1 MNIFDKAAIT
11 IKPFLDATG
20 YEPKTTF
27 WSDFTIAE
35 MVSGIDGIKD
45 TYNRAFNEWQSDYV
59 YLTELVMM
67 LNWKIW
73 YHHDTGNMK
82 LAELYN
88 ELWEKTDQ
96 WALEH
101 LAGEAKD
108 YFLRTLD

>member
-11 IKPFLDATG
+11 IKPFLDMTG

-35 MVSGIDGIKD
+35 ICGGEKAIRD
-45 TYNRAFNEWQSDYV
+45 TYKRAFEHWRCDYV

-82 LAELYN
+82 IAELYN
-88 ELWEKTDQ
+88 DLWEQTDR
-96 WALEH
+96 WALEN
-101 LAGEAKD
+101 LKD
-108 YFLRTLD
+108 EEKSYFIRTLD